1 MCLHRWCLTCSAPP
15 QSSCRSNHKVVDT
28 MKDVHNLESLLEEK
42 SAEVS
47 NYLNESVAKREE
59 TQEHL
64 QAEIET
70 FKSIMTRNS
79 SCILELRSK
88 IAKEAWKNYLTPTD
102 TPVSFISILRT
113 LKEQSKR
120 PKKRRKRLTF
130 CIDIGNEFPI

>member
-1 MCLHRWCLTCSAPP
+1 M
-15 QSSCRSNHKVVDT
+15 
-28 MKDVHNLESLLEEK
+28 MKDVQQLESLLEEK

-70 FKSIMTRNS
+70 FKSIMTRNG
-79 SCILELRSK
+79 SCIQKLRSK

-102 TPVSFISILRT
+102 TPVSFISIFKDLERT
-113 LKEQSKR
+113 VKEAKEEAEEA
-120 PKKRRKRLTF
+120 
-130 CIDIGNEFPI
+130 DILHRHWQRVSNMTSE